1 MSKTEILDEL
11 ARLSPQ
17 ERREIARR
25 IFELEDEVQT
35 LADADRR
42 ADERFQ
48 MLDAMEAEDA
58 KTKPR

>member
-11 ARLSPQ
+11 TRLSPQ

-25 IFELEDEVQT
+25 IFELEDEAQT

-58 KTKPR
+58 KTKSR